1 MSSLSLL
8 CHCCRYL
15 CLCCHVF
22 VAMSSLYLSLRLI
35 VVNGFVV
42 IDFDVVVFVVL
53 TGVAFT
59 VVVFVVVVM
68 VVVAFVHDVVCM
80 LRNHTKLQIHTSD
93 KSLPLILVLT
103 AGYFKF
109 AFVKLQTW

>member
-35 VVNGFVV
+35 VAIGFVV
-42 IDFDVVVFVVL
+42 IDFDVVVFVLL

-80 LRNHTKLQIHTSD
+80 LRNHTKQVQIHTSD
-93 KSLPLILVLT
+93 KSLLLIFSFNCGL
-103 AGYFKF
+103 F
-109 AFVKLQTW
+109 